1 MRGNDCTAWP
11 AKKPSGSSASHSGA
25 IVMGALGDS
34 YRKAKS
40 KIFALIL
47 STIGKALASLILKT
61 CKWEIQG
68 LERFQET
75 AAKDKCI
82 LMLWHNRLAITS
94 FILYRYAK
102 QFNYAALVSNS
113 RDGEL
118 ISSLVES
125 YKIGRTIK
133 VPHHSRHEALRML
146 IRHLQE
152 KDDVVIITPD
162 GPRGPRYQVKPG
174 IALAAVSTGAHI
186 IPLTWQ
192 ADRFWQLNSWDQ
204 LMFPK
209 PFSTI
214 RVIFKEPTHFNDP
227 EQSVEEARMILQTL
241 LPID

>member
-1 MRGNDCTAWP
+1 
-11 AKKPSGSSASHSGA
+11 
-25 IVMGALGDS
+25 MGALGDS
-34 YRKAKS
+34 YRKWKS
-40 KIFALIL
+40 KVFAFIL

-61 CKWEIQG
+61 CKWEVQG
-68 LERFQET
+68 LERFQEI
-75 AAKDKCI
+75 ASKDKCI

-102 QFNYAALVSNS
+102 QFTYAALVSNS

-118 ISSLVES
+118 ISTLVES
-125 YKIGRTIK
+125 YKEGRTIK

-174 IALAAVSTGAHI
+174 IALAAVSTGAQI
-186 IPLTWQ
+186 VPFTWQ
-192 ADRFWQLNSWDQ
+192 ANRFWQLNSWDR
-204 LMFPK
+204 LRFPK

-214 RVIFKEPTHFNDP
+214 QVFFKDPTHFKDSGC
-227 EQSVEEARMILQTL
+227 SVEEARAILQTV
-241 LPID
+241 LPVD